1 MLYSSQIMKGILNPM
16 KRTFT
21 YQITSADAGHNIE
34 YFLKEQGFS
43 NQNII
48 DLKKMPE
55 SILVNDVWKHVNYS
69 LQPLDTLK
77 VCMEET
83 ASSQKIVPVELPLDI
98 IYEDEDLLVVN
109 KPADM
114 PIHPSMGNYEN
125 TLANAVAW
133 YYHKQNIPFVFRC
146 INRLDRNTSG
156 LTIIAKHMISANILS
171 QMVAERE
178 IHREYL
184 AIVQDKYLP
193 DMGIVY
199 APIGRKEGSTIERTI
214 DFINGDRAITQY
226 QVLGR
231 ENGYAF
237 VSLKLETGRTHQ
249 IRVHMKYMKCPLVGD
264 SLYNSKESSYVAT
277 LSDVSQDTRILKRQA
292 LHSAKLE
299 FIHPLTKKPLC
310 FTQKLPDD
318 MTNFLI
324 KNMSFTYEEFQ

>member
-1 MLYSSQIMKGILNPM
+1 M

-21 YQITSADAGHNIE
+21 YQISPVDAGHSIE
-34 YFLKEQGFS
+34 RFLKEQGFS
-43 NQNII
+43 GQNII

-55 SILVNDVWKHVNYS
+55 SILVNGIWEHVTYS
-69 LQPLDTLK
+69 LQPLDILEI
-77 VCMEET
+77 CIEEKE
-83 ASSQKIVPVELPLDI
+83 ASQKVVPVNIPLDI
-98 IYEDEDLLVVN
+98 IYEDDDLLVVN

-114 PIHPSMGNYEN
+114 PVHPSMGNYEN

-133 YYHKQNIPFVFRC
+133 HYASKEIPFVFRC
-146 INRLDRNTSG
+146 INRLDRNTTG
-156 LTIIAKHMISANILS
+156 LTIIAKHMVSANILS
-171 QMVAERE
+171 QMVAERD

-193 DMGIVY
+193 DMGIIY
-199 APIGRKEGSTIERTI
+199 APIGRKEGSAIERTV

-231 ENGYAF
+231 ENGYALAA
-237 VSLKLETGRTHQ
+237 LKLETGRTHQ

-264 SLYNSKESSYVAT
+264 GLYNPK
-277 LSDVSQDTRILKRQA
+277 DVSYLSSLAEGEKDTRILKRQA

-299 FIHPLTKKPLC
+299 FSHPITKEPMC

-324 KNMSFTYEEFQ
+324 ENMSFTYEEYK

>member
-1 MLYSSQIMKGILNPM
+1 M

-21 YQITSADAGHNIE
+21 YQITPVDAGHSIE
-34 YFLKEQGFS
+34 RFLKEQGFS
-43 NQNII
+43 GQNII

-55 SILVNDVWKHVNYS
+55 SILVNGIWEHVTYS
-69 LQPLDTLK
+69 LQPLDILE
-77 VCMEET
+77 VCIEEKE
-83 ASSQKIVPVELPLDI
+83 ASQKIVPVDIPLDI
-98 IYEDEDLLVVN
+98 IYEDDDLLVVN

-114 PIHPSMGNYEN
+114 PVHPSMGNYEN

-133 YYHKQNIPFVFRC
+133 HYASQDIPFVFRC
-146 INRLDRNTSG
+146 INRLDRNTTG
-156 LTIIAKHMISANILS
+156 LTIIAKHMVSANILS
-171 QMVAERE
+171 RMVAERD

-193 DMGIVY
+193 DMGIIY
-199 APIGRKEGSTIERTI
+199 APIGRKEGSAIERTV

-231 ENGYAF
+231 ENGYAL
-237 VSLKLETGRTHQ
+237 VALKLETGRTHQ

-264 SLYNSKESSYVAT
+264 GLYNPK
-277 LSDVSQDTRILKRQA
+277 DVSYLSSLAEGEKDTRILKRQA

-299 FIHPLTKKPLC
+299 FSHPITKEPMC

-324 KNMSFTYEEFQ
+324 ENMSFAYEEYI

>member
-1 MLYSSQIMKGILNPM
+1 M

-21 YQITSADAGHNIE
+21 YQITPADAGHSIE
-34 YFLKEQGFS
+34 RFLKEQGFS
-43 NQNII
+43 GQNMI

-55 SILVNDVWKHVNYS
+55 SILVNGIWEHVTYS
-69 LQPLDTLK
+69 LQPLDILEI
-77 VCMEET
+77 CIEEKE
-83 ASSQKIVPVELPLDI
+83 ASQKVVPVDIPLDI
-98 IYEDEDLLVVN
+98 IYEDDDLLVVN

-114 PIHPSMGNYEN
+114 PVHPSMGNYEN

-133 YYHKQNIPFVFRC
+133 HYASKEIPFVFRC
-146 INRLDRNTSG
+146 INRLDRNTTG
-156 LTIIAKHMISANILS
+156 LTIIAKHMVSANILS
-171 QMVAERE
+171 QMVAERD

-193 DMGIVY
+193 DMGIIY
-199 APIGRKEGSTIERTI
+199 APIGRKEGSAIERTV

-231 ENGYAF
+231 ENGYALAA
-237 VSLKLETGRTHQ
+237 LKLETGRTHQ

-264 SLYNSKESSYVAT
+264 GLYNPK
-277 LSDVSQDTRILKRQA
+277 DVSYLSSLAEGEKDTRILKRQA

-299 FIHPLTKKPLC
+299 FSHPITKEPMC

-324 KNMSFTYEEFQ
+324 ENMSFTYEEYK